1 MWRYSQRGRLSF
13 HRGRIPKPS
22 RFERIKNQI
31 AEMRVPSRENFCLRG
46 RSRFAEHCSNLRES
60 CSHLKKFTSYLCV
73 LALMVLKTLQ
83 EKLQKQGTPMSA
95 QQVSR
100 ALEQALVMAIPSEST
115 SDCRFINLDMQERFH
130 AARTTGKG
138 CYERDLN
145 ETVDHEAVWESF
157 KAERISKAHDMDL
170 ILEAVGLKPFP
181 LLMRAQ

>member
-1 MWRYSQRGRLSF
+1 
-13 HRGRIPKPS
+13 
-22 RFERIKNQI
+22 
-31 AEMRVPSRENFCLRG
+31 
-46 RSRFAEHCSNLRES
+46 
-60 CSHLKKFTSYLCV
+60 
-73 LALMVLKTLQ
+73 
-83 EKLQKQGTPMSA
+83 MSA

-138 CYERDLN
+138 CYEQDLN